1 MKIIGR
7 IIYLLLMSITPVK
20 KKYRWCTL
28 FYHVKFGT
36 NVSIIGFPRWASE
49 SYLISIGSDVTIAHN
64 VVFHTHDGGVRVF
77 RKEVPGINVYGKIS
91 VGNNV
96 FIGSD
101 SIIMPNVTIGNNVVI
116 GSGSLVSKNIPDNV
130 VAVGVPARPI
140 KSIEEY
146 KANSVEK
153 GMIISPGL
161 NPRQK
166 EEFIKRKLS

>member
-1 MKIIGR
+1 ML
-7 IIYLLLMSITPVK
+7 YVLFMSVTPVK
-20 KKYRWCTL
+20 KKYYWCKL
-28 FYHVKFGT
+28 FYKVKFGK

-101 SIIMPNVTIGNNVVI
+101 SIIMPNVSIGNNVVL
-116 GSGSLVSKNIPDNV
+116 GSGSLVSKSIPDNV
-130 VAVGVPARPI
+130 IAAGVPARPI
-140 KSIEEY
+140 KSLEEY
-146 KANSVEK
+146 KEACLKK
-153 GMIISPGL
+153 GMIIPPNL
-161 NPRQK
+161 NLK
-166 EEFIKRKLS
+166 EKEAFIRNKLN